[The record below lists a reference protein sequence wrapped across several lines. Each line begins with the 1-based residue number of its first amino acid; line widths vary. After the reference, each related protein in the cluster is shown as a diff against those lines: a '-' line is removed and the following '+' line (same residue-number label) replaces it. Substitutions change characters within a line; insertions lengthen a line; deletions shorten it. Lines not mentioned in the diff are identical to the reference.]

1 MNLALVRATAEA
13 LGTRVLL
20 RIDDADTDRLRP
32 EYVQDIFRVLEW
44 VGMVPDVGPHTPT
57 DLNHWSQATRR
68 ERYWAA
74 LVAMELA
81 GAPVFTC
88 TCSRAVLTDGSCT
101 AGCMEPVA
109 RYAPTLSAVRL
120 RREGGDVTLWGRYH
134 PGYHLASCVDDLDY
148 GVTHVVRG
156 ADLATASVAHA
167 QIHGFLT
174 GNAPRY
180 AHHPLVTG
188 PDGAKLSKSQGTA
201 RLELDTALAQRIESM
216 AADLL
221 PGIVAQFEAA
231 PAAG

>member
-1 MNLALVRATAEA
+1 MTDDACTRLAPTPSGFLHEGNLVNLALVRATAEA

-120 RREGGDVTLWGRYH
+120 RREGGDVGCR
-134 PGYHLASCVDDLDY
+134 PQGPRASAPD
-148 GVTHVVRG
+148 HVAPYSNKRG
-156 ADLATASVAHA
+156 A
-167 QIHGFLT
+167 G
-174 GNAPRY
+174 
-180 AHHPLVTG
+180 
-188 PDGAKLSKSQGTA
+188 
-201 RLELDTALAQRIESM
+201 
-216 AADLL
+216 
-221 PGIVAQFEAA
+221 
-231 PAAG
+231 